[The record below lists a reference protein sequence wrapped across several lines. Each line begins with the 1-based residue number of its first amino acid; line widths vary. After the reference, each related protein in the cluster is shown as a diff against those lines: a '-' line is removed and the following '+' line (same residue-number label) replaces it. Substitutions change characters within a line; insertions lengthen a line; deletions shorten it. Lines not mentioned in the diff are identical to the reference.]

1 MKNVFLI
8 SFFISL
14 NSCSSK
20 GEEPVLET
28 ESPVKEVPFVESDST
43 TDGQS
48 SSSSVESFKIK
59 QSWSQEPDGY
69 ERNVF
74 YKYPENGNNNN
85 PVAIVLH
92 GAGGTPQF
100 ELDENNFLIN
110 HILVA
115 PEGYDRGWNIAKEDT
130 KAPDLDFIKKIILHL
145 KTFEKIDTDNIS
157 IIGGS
162 NGAALVNQLLIE
174 LESESFKKAVYKFCQ
189 LNAFQY
195 REGSFW
201 ARSNIDSEV
210 HDLEV
215 LPASNNRKIL
225 SFAGTEDEACIYY
238 GGEGVNKYN
247 FVNAE
252 LAAFVWAKAFGY
264 EGVQIENPIEEA
276 APLEN
281 FYRFSYLDGKV
292 IHYKLQG
299 AGHGWE
305 QDYNWNDDGKRLG
318 ETIIKNF
325 IEN

>member
-1 MKNVFLI
+1 MLLKLEKLKERLDEIQNALLDSDTVKDIEKYTQLNKEFSELKPI
-8 SFFISL
+8 VEKFDEYNETIIRNEGATSL
-14 NSCSSK
+14 
-20 GEEPVLET
+20 LES
-28 ESPVKEVPFVESDST
+28 EDDEIKELA
-43 TDGQS
+43 Q
-48 SSSSVESFKIK
+48 I
-59 QSWSQEPDGY
+59 
-69 ERNVF
+69 
-74 YKYPENGNNNN
+74 
-85 PVAIVLH
+85 
-92 GAGGTPQF
+92 
-100 ELDENNFLIN
+100 ELDEYKYLIN

-115 PEGYDRGWNIAKEDT
+115 PEGYDQGWNIAKEDT

-145 KTFEKIDTDNIS
+145 KTFEKIDTDQIS
-157 IIGGS
+157 IIGHS

-174 LESESFKKAVYKFCQ
+174 LESESFKKAVFTFCQ

-210 HDLEV
+210 HDLAV

-225 SFAGTEDEACIYY
+225 SFAGTEDTACIYY
-238 GGEGVNKYN
+238 GGEGIHKYN

-292 IHYKLQG
+292 IHLSLI
-299 AGHGWE
+299 H
-305 QDYNWNDDGKRLG
+305 
-318 ETIIKNF
+318 I
-325 IEN
+325 